1 MPSLAHFFG
10 ANWWILNL
18 MIESGWGS
26 ASVEVSEWAREVSE
40 NYILPSP
47 GNTYFILWY
56 LHPIVLISPN
66 PFPLAL
72 ISHKKKLDKKK
83 RKIVMNC
90 FSCLLIQHSLTCFIA
105 FVRSSL
111 TRLTFYLV
119 SFTREFAL
127 VNLISENKEKKN
139 STGSRF

>member
-26 ASVEVSEWAREVSE
+26 ASVEVSEWARQVSE

-83 RKIVMNC
+83 KENRYELFFLFIDSTFINMFHCIRPIRINL
-90 FSCLLIQHSLTCFIA
+90 FNFLSCIIYAWICTCKFD
-105 FVRSSL
+105 FWR
-111 TRLTFYLV
+111 
-119 SFTREFAL
+119 
-127 VNLISENKEKKN
+127 
-139 STGSRF
+139 